1 MKKIN
6 LSESDNMNK
15 IELITNHEIKN
26 KEELKELSQVYSTLN
41 TAYQKLDELQFKYKN
56 LDYNIWKNILRDLL
70 NYDVQTSIQEYYEKN
85 NIK

>member
-26 KEELKELSQVYSTLN
+26 EEELKELSQVYSTLN

>member
-26 KEELKELSQVYSTLN
+26 EEELKELSQVYSTLN

-56 LDYNIWKNILRDLL
+56 LDSNIWKNILRDLL